1 MKQFA
6 LRLLA
11 AAALV
16 FPLSVTPARSAP
28 AEQTAPLSA
37 AIASLRTAVEVRAGY
52 ERARFRHW
60 NAGEHPRDGCSTRN
74 EVLLHEAVEPP
85 SVSAGCRLSQGQW
98 HSYYDDV
105 RVTSPAGLDIDHM
118 VPLAEA
124 WDSGAFDWTP
134 ARREAYAN
142 DQGAE
147 ASLVAVTARSN
158 RSKADQDVAQWL
170 PPSEAVHCR
179 YAAEWTGTKLRWQ
192 LTADAA
198 ELQALR
204 RLAAACSTTLVTYV
218 PATSVMNEPG
228 TVGGR

>member
-1 MKQFA
+1 MKHIV
-6 LRLLA
+6 LRLA
-11 AAALV
+11 VSAALV
-16 FPLSVTPARSAP
+16 SVLSAP
-28 AEQTAPLSA
+28 AQAAPSERTVPLGA
-37 AIASLRTAVEVRAGY
+37 AVAALPAAAEVRAGY
-52 ERARFRHW
+52 ERELFKHW
-60 NAGEHPRDGCSTRN
+60 NAGQNLDDGCNTRK
-74 EVLLHEAVEPP
+74 EVLLHEAIEPP
-85 SVSAGCRLSQGQW
+85 SVSAGCRLTQGRW
-98 HSYYDDV
+98 RSYYDDV
-105 RVTSPAGLDIDHM
+105 LVASPAGLDIDHM

-158 RSKADQDVAQWL
+158 RSKADKDVAQWM

-198 ELQALR
+198 ELKALR
-204 RLAAACSTTLVTYV
+204 RLAAACPTTMVTYV
-218 PATSVMNEPG
+218 PATSVMNTPG
-228 TVGGR
+228 AVGRR